1 MALRFRSKKM
11 QKVYVLRRKLVAK
24 LLDERP
30 ICERC
35 HKQRATEIHER
46 LSRARGGD
54 ILDEN
59 NCVALC
65 SFCHHMITIHPQMA
79 EEEGWSLKSGGV
91 DWLNYDPARPE

>member
-1 MALRFRSKKM
+1 MRFRSKKM
-11 QKVYVLRRKLVAK
+11 QAIYRKRIPLVAR

-35 HKQRATEIHER
+35 HKQRSTDIHER

-54 ILDEN
+54 ILDET

-65 SFCHHMITIHPQMA
+65 SFCHHMITIHPAMA
-79 EEEGWSLKSGGV
+79 EAEGWSLRSGTN
-91 DWLNYDPARPE
+91 WLSDEPGRPE